1 MGDIDSWDKFLDDG
15 LEPTYQSN
23 IFRYVLGQE
32 LKSKCLK
39 QCKVK
44 SSALD
49 ITEIEQEP
57 FHPIGDVQVSLF
69 LIVTPEQVF
78 HKEYLVYDDIGMI
91 GSIGGSLGLFV
102 GFSMYDTLCMIVDL
116 VLKKFKFT

>member
-1 MGDIDSWDKFLDDG
+1 M
-15 LEPTYQSN
+15 
-23 IFRYVLGQE
+23 
-32 LKSKCLK
+32 KSKCLK

-49 ITEIEQEP
+49 VTEIEQEP

>member
-1 MGDIDSWDKFLDDG
+1 M
-15 LEPTYQSN
+15 
-23 IFRYVLGQE
+23 
-32 LKSKCLK
+32 KSKCLK

-49 ITEIEQEP
+49 VTEIEQEP

-91 GSIGGSLGLFV
+91 GSIGGSLGLFI
-102 GFSMYDTLCMIVDL
+102 GFSLFDSLTMIMDFIL
-116 VLKKFKFT
+116 RKLKIS